1 MRSDRSGICLEAKSV
16 LLDVHLFFGL
26 LLRTFSY
33 PRYHSLSASG
43 KAPHLPLICNLRNGG
58 HHWAVFWMGLGLWQT
73 AARGRMGGAGG
84 LTRRE
89 VVAKCQLQREKKKTR
104 NMDETH
110 DQISTCICT
119 VDGAEVS
126 GNYPLFFFVAENFP
140 SYPRLL
146 VPDYFTIITRPL
158 FGLLVFTLLRYLLSF
173 P

>member
-1 MRSDRSGICLEAKSV
+1 MRSDGSGICLEAKSV

-26 LLRTFSY
+26 LLQTFCY

-58 HHWAVFWMGLGLWQT
+58 HHWAMFWMGLGLWQT

-126 GNYPLFFFVAENFP
+126 GNYPLFFCGGELPIIPKA
-140 SYPRLL
+140 SCPRLL
-146 VPDYFTIITRPL
+146 HYHNPATLRLVGFYSPAVPT
-158 FGLLVFTLLRYLLSF
+158 
-173 P
+173 